1 MCKKKG
7 KKDGKKQAANK
18 YMRLNNCLLMHMC
31 VLL

>member
-1 MCKKKG
+1 ME
-7 KKDGKKQAANK
+7 KKQAANK